1 MGWERAANVRFGS
14 KADIGEGATDVR
26 FTPKSGHSVEQL
38 AGLRIEISVADAA
51 VDGAMAKA
59 DIREIAGT
67 VQADR
72 NVAGQINHVI
82 VGAGGCAGIDWSRS
96 WSGLYYA
103 LARGYDDFAAFP
115 SYAIFLCVI
124 YPLLG
129 ILLIGIASG
138 NSLWLL
144 PLVVR
149 IAAGFALVGPIA
161 AIGLYE
167 LSWRREGR
175 TR

>member
-1 MGWERAANVRFGS
+1 
-14 KADIGEGATDVR
+14 DIGEGATDVR

-96 WSGLYYA
+96 WSGLY
-103 LARGYDDFAAFP
+103 
-115 SYAIFLCVI
+115 
-124 YPLLG
+124 
-129 ILLIGIASG
+129 
-138 NSLWLL
+138 L
-144 PLVVR
+144 PLPVATTISPR
-149 IAAGFALVGPIA
+149 SRAMPYSCASSIRCLEFC
-161 AIGLYE
+161 
-167 LSWRREGR
+167 
-175 TR
+175 

>member
-38 AGLRIEISVADAA
+38 AGL
-51 VDGAMAKA
+51 
-59 DIREIAGT
+59 REIAGT

-115 SYAIFLCVI
+115 SYAIL
-124 YPLLG
+124 
-129 ILLIGIASG
+129 
-138 NSLWLL
+138 
-144 PLVVR
+144 
-149 IAAGFALVGPIA
+149 
-161 AIGLYE
+161 
-167 LSWRREGR
+167 
-175 TR
+175 